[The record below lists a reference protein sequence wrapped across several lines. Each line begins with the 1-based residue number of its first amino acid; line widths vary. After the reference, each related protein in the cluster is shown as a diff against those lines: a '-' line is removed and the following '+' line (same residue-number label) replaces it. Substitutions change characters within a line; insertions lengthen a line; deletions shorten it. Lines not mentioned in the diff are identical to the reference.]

1 MRKLMLLAILALTSG
16 CESTALLDDLL
27 ATQTANSSGSLSNE
41 TIADGLKEALTVGSG
56 RVVGSL
62 GSEDGFFGSAFRIP
76 LPEKLQQARSVADKF
91 GLAGSFDEL
100 ELKMNRAAENATPK
114 AKELFVSAIRQ
125 MTFKDV
131 LAIYQGPEDAA
142 TTYLQQTTNDELTQQ
157 MRPVID
163 NSLAEVGAVQ
173 TFNGLLSRYNALPLV
188 TPIDADVSGHVMGYA
203 QKAIFAQLAEEEA
216 AIRQNPLK
224 RSTELL
230 RTVFGNQ

>member
-16 CESTALLDDLL
+16 CESTALLEDLL
-27 ATQTANSSGSLSNE
+27 ATQTTDSSGSLSNE
-41 TIADGLKEALTVGSG
+41 TIANGLKEALTVGSG
-56 RVVGSL
+56 RVVGTL
-62 GSEDGFFGSAFRIP
+62 GTQDGFFGSPFRIP

-114 AKELFVSAIRQ
+114 AKELFVSAIQQ

-131 LAIYQGPEDAA
+131 LAIYQGPDDAA

-203 QKAIFAQLAEEEA
+203 QTAIFAQLAEEEA

-230 RTVFGNQ
+230 RAVFGNQ